1 MCEHVWQ
8 WTCDV
13 VSWAGV
19 VPLCSAVV
27 GDGGGFQVAVG
38 RSTHLTSV
46 RVIRKIKKIYMR
58 GDSRCVL
65 ISI

>member
-13 VSWAGV
+13 VSWAGSFL
-19 VPLCSAVV
+19 LCSAVV

-38 RSTHLTSV
+38 WSTHLTSV
-46 RVIRKIKKIYMR
+46 RVIRKIKKCIW
-58 GDSRCVL
+58 GGTVGVS
-65 ISI
+65 